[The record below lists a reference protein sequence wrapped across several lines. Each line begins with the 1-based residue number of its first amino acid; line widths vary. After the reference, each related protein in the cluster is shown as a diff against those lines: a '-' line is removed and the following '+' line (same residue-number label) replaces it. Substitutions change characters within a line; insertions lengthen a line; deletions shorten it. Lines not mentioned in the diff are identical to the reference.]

1 MVWGVVA
8 SIVAAAT
15 ALSVAQTLLERRS
28 NSTPEKPQGLPE
40 PDKNFKGSP
49 DGEYRAPLWQEIDAK
64 KAMERAKRWM
74 KK

>member
-15 ALSVAQTLLERRS
+15 VLSVAQTLLERKS
-28 NSTPEKPQGLPE
+28 GDTPKKTQGLPE
-40 PDKNFKGSP
+40 PDRNFKSNP
-49 DGEYRAPLWQEIDAK
+49 EGEYRAPLWQEIDAK